1 MSGVILDQDGRQVE
15 ARQQVAVQ
23 GQQAMAAVENPYTAP
38 LASFM
43 NMLADPK
50 ISAEDMNARLAV
62 MERMMA
68 LEKVFED
75 RQIER
80 EKRDAEKAFHRDLA
94 MAKGEIP
101 PIKRTKNVKFPSKDR
116 DKQGTNYWHEDFG
129 EINKICV
136 PILAKYGL
144 HYDFLVEQGI
154 PNQPVSVQCVIH
166 HSLGHSV
173 SGKTAYGP
181 RDDSGNKN
189 IMQQSES
196 TVTYLKRST
205 VKAALGLAAGD
216 IDDDG
221 RGATE
226 QAAKDEPKI
235 TAAQVET
242 IEKLIAAL
250 PNSHVTRDTDL
261 LLGKLKTEKGIFAET
276 LEEIPASAYEDCL
289 GRLAHAK
296 ATRDAFIAAAKAQSE
311 DDANKIRDSALQ
323 AARTT
328 TPGGLGRIA

>member
-1 MSGVILDQDGRQVE
+1 MDQDGRQVSGE
-15 ARQQVAVQ
+15 ARQQVTVQ
-23 GQQAMAAVENPYTAP
+23 SQQAMAAVENPYTAP

-101 PIKRTKNVKFPSKDR
+101 PIKRTKNVKFPSKDQH
-116 DKQGTNYWHEDFG
+116 KQGTNYWHEEFG

-173 SGKTAYGP
+173 SGKPAYGP

-189 IMQQSES
+189 IIQQSES

-205 VKAALGLAAGD
+205 VKAALGLAAGE

-221 RGATE
+221 RTAE
-226 QAAKDEPKI
+226 QPPEPKV
-235 TAAQVET
+235 TGEQVET
-242 IEKLIAAL
+242 IEKALKAL
-250 PNSHVTRDTDL
+250 PYFHATRDTNHVLKEFGVESIEDL
-261 LLGKLKTEKGIFAET
+261 
-276 LEEIPASAYEDCL
+276 PASRFRDCM
-289 GRLAHAK
+289 A
-296 ATRDAFIAAAKAQSE
+296 
-311 DDANKIRDSALQ
+311 
-323 AARTT
+323 
-328 TPGGLGRIA
+328 RIAEAKIKRDELKAKEDKAKEDADADAALKEQAIRAATTGQGKIL